1 MLNLWIKFA
10 LQDENSTLNIY
21 FLKYIIVIV
30 TDISN
35 KFFNLTTFIHT
46 IIFGRGPI
54 NKGQGTGDR
63 ESIIVVNNIINSDT
77 FLI

>member
-35 KFFNLTTFIHT
+35 NFFNLTTFIHT
-46 IIFGRGPI
+46 LIFGRGPI
-54 NKGQGTGDR
+54 NKGQGTER
-63 ESIIVVNNIINSDT
+63 VLLW
-77 FLI
+77 LITLSTQTHF